1 MTTEVG
7 LLHSLITFVL
17 QCQLL
22 LLMQTLIKKNKVYT
36 VCILELLI
44 H

>member
-1 MTTEVG
+1 MSA
-7 LLHSLITFVL
+7 LTFDANFD
-17 QCQLL
+17 
-22 LLMQTLIKKNKVYT
+22 KKNKVYT